1 MENTVKYRPGPLLL
15 AAMFAIFNIGIPV
28 VIAACPMAKEMQGR
42 RCIVCYDETNFGSTS
57 ITTARNTSCCT
68 TVIAA
73 ERSTNEFVQ
82 ARSSLSDLS
91 KLLQLIVLPANV
103 LPVPMPQ
110 SPVSTVDVSSSPPA
124 FVDIPIFTS
133 SLLI

>member
-1 MENTVKYRPGPLLL
+1 MKNTVKYRPGPLLL
-15 AAMFAIFNIGIPV
+15 AAMFAVFNIGIPV
-28 VIAACPMAKEMQGR
+28 VVATCPMAKALPGGS
-42 RCIVCYDETNFGSTS
+42 CIVCYEETNFGSSS

-82 ARSSLSDLS
+82 AKSSMSDLS
-91 KLLQLIVLPANV
+91 KLLQLVVLPANV
-103 LPVPMPQ
+103 LPVPVPQ
-110 SPVSTVDVSSSPPA
+110 SPVYTVDISSSPPA